1 MAEAG
6 QGLPVHGEDL
16 VALTQLPVIRRLSFT
31 QYRLYEDPD
40 VSLGRVPTSD
50 NGEAEG
56 LLAVAL
62 LEDDSVQRVAV
73 L

>member
-1 MAEAG
+1 MLTVLRRLACG
-6 QGLPVHGEDL
+6 QDGLDEDAD
-16 VALTQLPVIRRLSFT
+16 VAL
-31 QYRLYEDPD
+31 
-40 VSLGRVPTSD
+40 GGVPAPH
-50 NGEAEG
+50 NGETEG